1 MRRYL
6 FLLGAAL
13 ITAGIFIFLYASGR
27 NCIIALLTRGWLTFW
42 TAIEV
47 MGGTIVITGLFI
59 AVFGIIKNLEGGFIA
74 VASEFKYLLTVCEV
88 DRRKVA
94 QRARRKSGKIIV
106 DTLTK
111 FETQRETHSEASC
124 ER

>member
-1 MRRYL
+1 MI
-6 FLLGAAL
+6 AA
-13 ITAGIFIFLYASGR
+13 GMFSFLYASGR
-27 NCIIALLTRGWLTFW
+27 NCIIALLTHEWLTFW

-47 MGGTIVITGLFI
+47 MGGTIVITVFFI

-74 VASEFKYLLTVCEV
+74 VTSKFKPLLTVCEV
-88 DRRKVA
+88 DKRKVA
-94 QRARRKSGKIIV
+94 QRTRRKSGKVIV